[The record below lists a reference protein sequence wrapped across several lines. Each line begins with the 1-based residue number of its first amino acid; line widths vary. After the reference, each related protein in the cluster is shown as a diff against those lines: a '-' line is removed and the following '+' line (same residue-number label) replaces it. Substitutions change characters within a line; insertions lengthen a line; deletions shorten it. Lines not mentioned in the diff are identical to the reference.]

1 VFAGFLA
8 SVLIGVPMAFCIVM
22 SRAVERMVMPVIVAS
37 QAVPKV
43 AIAPML
49 VIWLG
54 FGLLP
59 KIAITFL
66 LAFFPL
72 LVATSTG
79 LRSVETEMLDLVRSM
94 RASAWKIMFKVRLP
108 AALPQIFSG
117 LKVAIGL
124 SVVGAV
130 VGEFVGADRGLGYA
144 LLSASGALDG
154 TLVWAAL
161 LILVGVGMA
170 SFQAIVAIER
180 FARLRKGIAVD
191 HLGRTQREQAS
202 TFSVDALATHPVP
215 PQGLRTVHAGVRDL
229 HEFDKGTRLL
239 GERGHAERTRQPQCG
254 AIRRDGRRGQRRP
267 PSLRPLHGTFV
278 PHAHEKHGEL
288 LAAQS
293 AGQVTEP
300 RGRAQHRSD
309 GF

>member
-1 VFAGFLA
+1 MSQENLAPEAPVQLPVRRDAWRTAIRRIRSALASVIGVVVILILWAIVTAVFQIPEYLLPSPASVFRRIVLEQGLLASSTAYTLIEVFAGFLA

-22 SRAVERMVMPVIVAS
+22 SRSVERVVMPVIVAS
-37 QAVPKV
+37 QAIPKV

-66 LAFFPL
+66 LAFFPV

-117 LKVAIGL
+117 LKVAISL

-130 VGEFVGADRGLGYA
+130 VGEFVGADRGLGYV

-161 LILVGVGMA
+161 LILVGVGIA
-170 SFQAIVAIER
+170 SFQAIVAVER
-180 FARLRKGIAVD
+180 FAIGWHVSVRQ
-191 HLGRTQREQAS
+191 HTQ
-202 TFSVDALATHPVP
+202 
-215 PQGLRTVHAGVRDL
+215 TV
-229 HEFDKGTRLL
+229 
-239 GERGHAERTRQPQCG
+239 
-254 AIRRDGRRGQRRP
+254 
-267 PSLRPLHGTFV
+267 
-278 PHAHEKHGEL
+278 
-288 LAAQS
+288 
-293 AGQVTEP
+293 VT
-300 RGRAQHRSD
+300 S
-309 GF
+309 

>member
-1 VFAGFLA
+1 VSEANLAPEPLAQLAVRRGGWRPAIQKLRNASTPLIGLVVLLLLWAIVTTAFQVPEYLLPSPPSVFRRIVLERGMLAANTASTLIEVFAGFLA
-8 SVLIGVPMAFCIVM
+8 SVLIGIPAAFCIVM
-22 SRAVERMVMPVIVAS
+22 SRTVERIVMPVIVGS

-66 LAFFPL
+66 LAFFPV

-79 LRSVETEMLDLVRSM
+79 LRSVETEMIDLVRSM
-94 RASAWKIMFKVRLP
+94 RASVWKVMFKVRLP

-117 LKVAIGL
+117 LKVAVSL

-130 VGEFVGADRGLGYA
+130 VGEFVGADRGIGYV

-161 LILVGVGMA
+161 IILVAVGVA
-170 SFQAIVAIER
+170 SFQAIAAIER
-180 FARLRKGIAVD
+180 FAIGWHVSVRQ
-191 HLGRTQREQAS
+191 HAS
-202 TFSVDALATHPVP
+202 TVLTS
-215 PQGLRTVHAGVRDL
+215 
-229 HEFDKGTRLL
+229 
-239 GERGHAERTRQPQCG
+239 
-254 AIRRDGRRGQRRP
+254 
-267 PSLRPLHGTFV
+267 
-278 PHAHEKHGEL
+278 
-288 LAAQS
+288 
-293 AGQVTEP
+293 
-300 RGRAQHRSD
+300 
-309 GF
+309 